1 MIDYTIIAKT
11 VARRAHVD
19 LGTAY
24 SAVGEAYL
32 SADLSRDEAQVSS
45 YLIRKAQF
53 VLLTDWTRRDILGDA
68 LDYSRGI
75 TDNDGDIEELCVA
88 PPLHKDDKE
97 FARSISDDAPDEL
110 RTAVVCVVEKL
121 LDHAPTKP
129 LTPETARQILKSA
142 GFKCANVARTARA
155 VVDWLKKLA

>member
-32 SADLSRDEAQVSS
+32 TADLSRDEAQVSA

-68 LDYSRGI
+68 LDSRGVK
-75 TDNDGDIEELCVA
+75 DEDVDIEEMFVA
-88 PPLHKDDKE
+88 PPLHKSDAS
-97 FARSISDDAPDEL
+97 FARSVADKAPESMKDAVI
-110 RTAVVCVVEKL
+110 RVVEKL
-121 LDHAPTKP
+121 LDHAPAKP
-129 LTPETARQILKSA
+129 LTPETARQILKSS

-155 VVDWLKKLA
+155 VVDFLKSLA

>member
-32 SADLSRDEAQVSS
+32 SADLSRDEAQVSA

-88 PPLHKDDKE
+88 PKFHKSDAA
-97 FARSISDDAPDEL
+97 FARSVADKAPESMKE
-110 RTAVVCVVEKL
+110 AVICVVEKL

-155 VVDWLKKLA
+155 VVDWLKNLA